1 MDEPQVTSA
10 RPELPMGARG
20 EETHLAE
27 FLHARPY
34 ILKTASVAVVILVWE
49 VYARRVDPIFLA
61 APSAIFRAFADLI
74 RSGELPVQFG
84 RSMVPFVYGLGLS
97 LAGGIMIGLAMGKYW
112 PLEHV
117 LDPPINALYG
127 TPRVA
132 LIPLVMLWFGLEL
145 SAKVVIVMSL
155 AIFPIIINTYAGVQN
170 VSTAH
175 LEVARAYGAT
185 ERQIFFKVLLPAALP
200 FIMAGVRLAT
210 GLAII
215 GVVVAEFF
223 TQIQGLGGMIVNFG
237 NVFATAKMFVP
248 IIILAA
254 LGIGLTELVGRI
266 ERWLAPWRQ
275 GEPLR

>member
-1 MDEPQVTSA
+1 MDDRQVISGPPDQPA
-10 RPELPMGARG
+10 GRGGGARG
-20 EETHLAE
+20 AGA
-27 FLHARPY
+27 FLRARPS
-34 ILKTASVAVVILVWE
+34 ILKSASVVVALLVWE
-49 VYARRVDPIFLA
+49 MTARRVDPIFLA
-61 APSAIFRAFADLI
+61 APSAIARAFADLL
-74 RSGELPVQFG
+74 RTGELPVQFA
-84 RSMVPFVYGLGLS
+84 RSMVPFLYGFGAS
-97 LAGGIMIGLAMGKYW
+97 IVGGMAIGLAMGKYW
-112 PLEHV
+112 PVEYV

-132 LIPLVMLWFGLEL
+132 LIPLIMLWFGLEL

-170 VSTAH
+170 VAPAH

-254 LGIGLTELVGRI
+254 LGIGLTELVARI

-275 GEPLR
+275 VEPLP